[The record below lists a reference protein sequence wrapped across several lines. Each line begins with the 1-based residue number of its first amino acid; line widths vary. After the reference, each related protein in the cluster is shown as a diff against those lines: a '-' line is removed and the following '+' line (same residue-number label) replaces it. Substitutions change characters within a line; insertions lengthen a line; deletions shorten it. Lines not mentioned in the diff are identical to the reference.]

1 MRILSTESPR
11 VPEQRS
17 STQGKSGP
25 KPRRKAKAMD
35 NRLKFLYRI
44 KSIERRSDAG
54 GHMIARLE
62 ERVQVRML
70 QQRKTPAAESRDM
83 MGS

>member
-1 MRILSTESPR
+1 
-11 VPEQRS
+11 
-17 STQGKSGP
+17 
-25 KPRRKAKAMD
+25 MD

-70 QQRKTPAAESRDM
+70 LQRKIPAAESRDM

>member
-1 MRILSTESPR
+1 
-11 VPEQRS
+11 
-17 STQGKSGP
+17 
-25 KPRRKAKAMD
+25 MD

-62 ERVQVRML
+62 ERVQVRMRRERQIPL
-70 QQRKTPAAESRDM
+70 YRSRDM

>member
-1 MRILSTESPR
+1 
-11 VPEQRS
+11 
-17 STQGKSGP
+17 
-25 KPRRKAKAMD
+25 MD

-44 KSIERRSDAG
+44 KPKSTSMDAG

-70 QQRKTPAAESRDM
+70 LQRKTPAAKSRDM
-83 MGS
+83 KGS

>member
-1 MRILSTESPR
+1 
-11 VPEQRS
+11 
-17 STQGKSGP
+17 
-25 KPRRKAKAMD
+25 MD

-70 QQRKTPAAESRDM
+70 NRRQIPDSESRDT
-83 MGS
+83 MGSYTKV

>member
-1 MRILSTESPR
+1 
-11 VPEQRS
+11 
-17 STQGKSGP
+17 
-25 KPRRKAKAMD
+25 MD

-44 KSIERRSDAG
+44 ESIEQWSDAG
-54 GHMIARLE
+54 GHMIARME

-70 QQRKTPAAESRDM
+70 VRRQIPSPESRDM

>member
-1 MRILSTESPR
+1 
-11 VPEQRS
+11 
-17 STQGKSGP
+17 
-25 KPRRKAKAMD
+25 MD

-70 QQRKTPAAESRDM
+70 PHEENPC
-83 MGS
+83 G

>member
-1 MRILSTESPR
+1 
-11 VPEQRS
+11 
-17 STQGKSGP
+17 
-25 KPRRKAKAMD
+25 MD
-35 NRLKFLYRI
+35 NRLKFLYRME
-44 KSIERRSDAG
+44 SFEQRSDAG

-70 QQRKTPAAESRDM
+70 PQRKTPAAKSRDM

>member
-1 MRILSTESPR
+1 
-11 VPEQRS
+11 
-17 STQGKSGP
+17 
-25 KPRRKAKAMD
+25 MD

-62 ERVQVRML
+62 ERVQVRMREGRQIPL
-70 QQRKTPAAESRDM
+70 SRSRDM